1 MVWLGVDD
9 ACYVAVDTKDV
20 GAVLR
25 HESQQRPIA
34 GNVRTCDWRFDFR
47 RRDKFKPQRCVS
59 ILEGKAENLCAR
71 LIEYLRDDIA
81 VVFPDEEALAVERG
95 LGKLEVPGVFRE
107 DISSAGLRIRLVDFI
122 NGQRVPLAFVVP
134 DVANVEMPS
143 VFDRAVFP
151 IVQRHVD
158 NGEDYAR

>member
-34 GNVRTCDWRFDFR
+34 GNVRTGDWRFDFR

-59 ILEGKAENLCAR
+59 ILEGKAENLRGR
-71 LIEYLRDDIA
+71 LIEHLRDDIA
-81 VVFPDEEALAVERG
+81 VVFPDEEALAVERR

-107 DISSAGLRIRLVDFI
+107 DVSSAGLRIRLVDFI
-122 NGQRVPLAFVVP
+122 NGERVPLAFVVP
-134 DVANVEMPS
+134 DVADVEVS
-143 VFDRAVFP
+143 TVIDRYVFP
-151 IVQRHVD
+151 IVQRRAN
-158 NGEDYAR
+158 NGEEC